1 MVRPTSSTLPLVWN
15 KRHKTRTTCSSDELA
30 GWLPVVSDSVTQR
43 ARILDILLNVL
54 DKPHSFGDSK
64 DGTWK
69 MPPQTSM
76 ILAGI
81 NVTPEGFTIADA
93 QLDVLR

>member
-1 MVRPTSSTLPLVWN
+1 
-15 KRHKTRTTCSSDELA
+15 
-30 GWLPVVSDSVTQR
+30 
-43 ARILDILLNVL
+43 
-54 DKPHSFGDSK
+54 
-64 DGTWK
+64 

-93 QLDVLR
+93 QLDVLRYSLSEFKVKNKEDAQHVIGIQV